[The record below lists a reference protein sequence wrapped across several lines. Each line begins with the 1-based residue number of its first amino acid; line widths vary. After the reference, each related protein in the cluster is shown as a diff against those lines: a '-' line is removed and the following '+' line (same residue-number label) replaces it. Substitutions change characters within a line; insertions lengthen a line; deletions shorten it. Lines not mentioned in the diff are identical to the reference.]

1 VIEKSIILR
10 FTRCRFSSAGKAR
23 ANAPSDAPQARQAI
37 PMIRH
42 RAADRQRRAGAP
54 PLPSGQFRGQAEAG
68 LGWFVW
74 ELRGHAPMPWL
85 YGYYPDASSAVLL
98 KVPDRQ
104 LTLILLAS
112 SDRASSPFGLGS
124 GDPVCYSFV
133 TAFLDAVGRG
143 D

>member
-1 VIEKSIILR
+1 
-10 FTRCRFSSAGKAR
+10 
-23 ANAPSDAPQARQAI
+23 
-37 PMIRH
+37 
-42 RAADRQRRAGAP
+42 
-54 PLPSGQFRGQAEAG
+54 
-68 LGWFVW
+68 
-74 ELRGHAPMPWL
+74 MPWH

-124 GDPVCYSFV
+124 GDPVRSSLV
-133 TAFLDAVGRG
+133 TVFLDAVGHG